1 MDSILTLTL
10 EKEFD
15 PKYCITCQKKN
26 TKNLTSS
33 ENGRHKIIEAA
44 AIRKDKVQ
52 ERLTSHKL
60 NRDFC
65 YHMDNHCYKN
75 YTLKKTLDNI
85 EVSSLNFISY
95 LIMR

>member
-1 MDSILTLTL
+1 MDSMLALTL

-15 PKYCITCQKKN
+15 PKYYIICQKKN
-26 TKNLTSS
+26 MKNLTSS
-33 ENGRHKIIEAA
+33 ENGRRKIIEAV
-44 AIRKDKVQ
+44 RKDKVQ

-60 NRDFC
+60 DRDFC

-95 LIMR
+95 LIIR

>member
-15 PKYCITCQKKN
+15 PKYCIICQKKN

-33 ENGRHKIIEAA
+33 ENDRRKIIEAA

-52 ERLTSHKL
+52 ARLTSHKL
-60 NRDFC
+60 DRDFC
-65 YHMDNHCYKN
+65 YHMDNQLQKLYF
-75 YTLKKTLDNI
+75 KKDIT
-85 EVSSLNFISY
+85 SK
-95 LIMR
+95 